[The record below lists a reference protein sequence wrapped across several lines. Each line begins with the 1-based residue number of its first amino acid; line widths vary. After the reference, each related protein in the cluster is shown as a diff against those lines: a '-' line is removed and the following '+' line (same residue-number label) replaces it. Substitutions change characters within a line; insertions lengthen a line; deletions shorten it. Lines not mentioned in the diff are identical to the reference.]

1 MNSAISFSLHKC
13 THILPFLTVTAQR
26 ITGIS
31 LKLTHFLTFCIKEKR
46 HKHCFLSHS
55 LELFFSSAF
64 DISDLWFFHDSGSI
78 FSLVSG
84 TVLLPSKHK
93 VVIVTHT
100 HFRLLGKRCRLKC
113 MFGMTFHLNQVPLI
127 LRSCPISDLI
137 RFLFCWFSV
146 TFCNT
151 YQFSV
156 ICGFQ

>member
-1 MNSAISFSLHKC
+1 MYSYSAFSNC
-13 THILPFLTVTAQR
+13 YGTEDNRNFPQTNTFLNFLYQGKTTQ
-26 ITGIS
+26 TLLS
-31 LKLTHFLTFCIKEKR
+31 LTFPR
-46 HKHCFLSHS
+46 T
-55 LELFFSSAF
+55 FFSSAF

-137 RFLFCWFSV
+137 HFLFCWFSV